1 MQDERRAAAALK
13 LQALARGRRPR
24 KASRKAKGYARQL
37 DEADDDEPAVSGRSG
52 GAAEAFDVEHTL
64 RVSSTSATESV
75 EATAGAAREEA
86 VSAAYLLAVTCPM
99 YGIGL
104 SWGAQ
109 YAKVTPIL
117 QVLGISDSMLGIA
130 WLAGP
135 IAGIVVQPV
144 VGDLSDRL
152 ASRVGRRRVWMW
164 IGAVGQTISMVMMAY
179 APELGRLAG
188 DAKGSQPVALA
199 GVSE

>member
-1 MQDERRAAAALK
+1 MPDEEAPAAIEDAATSP
-13 LQALARGRRPR
+13 ARS
-24 KASRKAKGYARQL
+24 A
-37 DEADDDEPAVSGRSG
+37 AVS
-52 GAAEAFDVEHTL
+52 VP
-64 RVSSTSATESV
+64 
-75 EATAGAAREEA
+75 
-86 VSAAYLLAVTCPM
+86 YLLAVTCPM
-99 YGIGL
+99 CGIGL

-152 ASRVGRRRVWMW
+152 DSYLGRRRKH
-164 IGAVGQTISMVMMAY
+164 
-179 APELGRLAG
+179 R
-188 DAKGSQPVALA
+188 ALPP
-199 GVSE
+199 